1 MMPAMSQ
8 GKTSQNISLNTKRL
22 SDSELEYQKK
32 MLKIAANPQ
41 TPTDLLQQLAYS
53 SDRLVRKTVVGNPN
67 TPRDI
72 LFKLGAE
79 FPDSLINNPVWDLLF
94 LEDPTAIGDVPLIV
108 QQYLLLQDDV
118 PYYLMESI
126 AQGGNL
132 SLYLGLTRHPKTP
145 LSILQKI
152 VNSSHTCVQEA
163 AKLHINWTEPVNQ
176 SVQEI
181 IIETLKQRIS
191 TASTRSTLI
200 HLAQSGLIFDLLSLY
215 LNEKNK
221 DFEERIDA
229 ELWMN
234 ALKNLQT
241 KPRDGEITFN
251 PKQAHTLEELLTELS
266 EDPHP
271 EIFQSF
277 SINSNCVP
285 LSFPS
290 LFEEDMEDDNQYDL
304 DEIESESQE
313 FSPEPEA
320 ILDKI
325 IQFCNFLIYNFA
337 ESGRLLYRL
346 VRHSLYLAPKIA
358 KQPNI
363 SASLLEHLAM
373 SDDVL
378 VQRNVA
384 QNPNTPTS
392 ALKLLALFP
401 DVEVRCLVAKHPNT
415 RPFERLILA
424 IDESV
429 KVRRE
434 IAKHPKSPVIALE
447 LLAMDP
453 DVGTRLEVAK
463 HPNTPVTCLE
473 HLALDANFYV
483 KTTAISNPNIP
494 IELLVNLILSQTF
507 WVKICSTLP
516 FIFFGLFPKRLVEP
530 PEYRFRKGL
539 VRSDYFPNFRSLPNI
554 DGTNLGLVQSAINNP
569 TISVLMLKQLL
580 CDYEL
585 YAEPGKNYRV
595 VASHYLKH
603 KPKSLPFV
611 LKKLVEYSTDSF
623 ERLVALLHPQIMPSA
638 LAQNLWSL
646 DWLER
651 YCIAQHPNTPLYTLK
666 ELAKDGNRV
675 VRVVAEENL
684 KQRQSSA
691 STASD

>member
-1 MMPAMSQ
+1 MPAMSQ
-8 GKTSQNISLNTKRL
+8 GNRSQNIPLKTNCL
-22 SDSELEYQKK
+22 SDSELEEREI

-41 TPTDLLQQLAYS
+41 TPIDLLQQLAYS
-53 SDRLVRKTVVGNPN
+53 RDRLIRKTLVGNPN

-126 AQGGNL
+126 AQGGNR

-163 AKLHINWTEPVNQ
+163 ARLHINWTEPLNQ

-181 IIETLKQRIS
+181 VIETLKQRIS
-191 TASTRSTLI
+191 TASTRTTLI
-200 HLAQSGLIFDLLSLY
+200 HLAKSGLIFDFLSLY
-215 LNEKNK
+215 LNENYRY
-221 DFEERIDA
+221 FEERIDA
-229 ELWMN
+229 KLWIN

-241 KPRDGEITFN
+241 QPRDGELTFN
-251 PKQAHTLEELLTELS
+251 PKQAPTLEELLTELS
-266 EDPHP
+266 EDRHP
-271 EIFQSF
+271 EICQAF
-277 SINSNCVP
+277 SVNSNCVP
-285 LSFPS
+285 SSFQS
-290 LFEEDMEDDNQYDL
+290 LFEEDLEDDHQNDL
-304 DEIESESQE
+304 DEIEFEFQD
-313 FSPEPEA
+313 FSPEVEA

-325 IQFCNFLIYNFA
+325 IKFCNFLIYNFA
-337 ESGRLLYRL
+337 EWGRLLYRL
-346 VRHSLYLAPKIA
+346 VRHRLYLAQKIA
-358 KQPNI
+358 KQPNS

-384 QNPNTPTS
+384 QHPNTPKS

-424 IDESV
+424 IDEAV

-453 DVGTRLEVAK
+453 DVWTRVEVAQ

-483 KTTAISNPNIP
+483 KTTAISNPNTP
-494 IELLVNLILSQTF
+494 IDLLVNLISSKTF
-507 WVKICSTLP
+507 QVKFCSTIPSL
-516 FIFFGLFPKRLVEP
+516 FFRLFSGKLIET

-539 VRSDYFPNFRSLPNI
+539 VRNDYFPNFSPPRDI
-554 DGTNLGLVQSAINNP
+554 DGTNIGLVKSAINNP
-569 TISVLMLKQLL
+569 NISVGVLKELL
-580 CDYEL
+580 CNCNL
-585 YAEPGKNYRV
+585 YAESGNNYRV

-611 LKKLVEYSTDSF
+611 LKKLVEYSTDYF
-623 ERLVALLHPQIMPSA
+623 ERLVALLHPQVTPSA

-675 VRVVAEENL
+675 VRVVAQENL